1 MSDPRHQTEDWV
13 RAFYSH
19 PSTFAVLTQGKATET
34 IAERL
39 WSLLELTAGARV
51 FDQCC
56 GSGSVALELARRGA
70 PGVGVDISEPFISAG
85 QAIAEAEQLPV
96 ELVAADAS
104 HWSSPLPCQAGFNWG
119 TGFGCF
125 AQDARNIAML
135 ECAAASL
142 EPGALYLLDY
152 YNVAGVLAHF
162 KPEFSYQRE
171 LDGEAVEVTR
181 RSELDLAAGTLHQRW
196 FLQPSRG
203 PRVELPTT
211 TTRLYLPFELI
222 SMLEGV
228 GFRVQRLFGDARGA
242 ALDLASPRCMLLA
255 RRGP

>member
-104 HWSSPLPCQAGFNWG
+104 
-119 TGFGCF
+119 
-125 AQDARNIAML
+125 
-135 ECAAASL
+135 
-142 EPGALYLLDY
+142 
-152 YNVAGVLAHF
+152 
-162 KPEFSYQRE
+162 
-171 LDGEAVEVTR
+171 
-181 RSELDLAAGTLHQRW
+181 
-196 FLQPSRG
+196 
-203 PRVELPTT
+203 
-211 TTRLYLPFELI
+211 
-222 SMLEGV
+222 
-228 GFRVQRLFGDARGA
+228 
-242 ALDLASPRCMLLA
+242 
-255 RRGP
+255 